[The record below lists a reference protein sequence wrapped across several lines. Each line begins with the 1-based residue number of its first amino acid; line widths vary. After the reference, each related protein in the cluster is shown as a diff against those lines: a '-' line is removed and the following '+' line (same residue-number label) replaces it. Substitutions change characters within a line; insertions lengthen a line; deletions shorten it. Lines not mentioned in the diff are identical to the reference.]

1 MMKQRRL
8 LPLGIKNAMKT
19 ELPALVALEA
29 LGKPWFE
36 EGHRTDLLAL
46 ALVAQ
51 LLASPGSYIHIV
63 SAEVIQMLEGAKL
76 STKLSTDLSA
86 EVNVDTLR
94 PNVVDILAW
103 LQTQPNGRVQSAIER
118 LLKNASTASA

>member
-51 LLASPGSYIHIV
+51 LLASPGSYIDIV

>member
-1 MMKQRRL
+1 
-8 LPLGIKNAMKT
+8 MKT

-36 EGHRTDLLAL
+36 EAHRTDLLAV

-51 LLASPGSYIHIV
+51 LLAAPGSYIHIV
-63 SAEVIQMLEGAKL
+63 SAEAIQMLESTHMGAEL
-76 STKLSTDLSA
+76 
-86 EVNVDTLR
+86 NVDALR

-118 LLKNASTASA
+118 LLKNASTAST